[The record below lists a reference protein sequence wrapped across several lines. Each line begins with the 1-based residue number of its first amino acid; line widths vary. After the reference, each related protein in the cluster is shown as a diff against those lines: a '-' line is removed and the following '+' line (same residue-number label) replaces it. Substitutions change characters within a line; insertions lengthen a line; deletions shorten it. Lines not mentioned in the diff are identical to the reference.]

1 MSEENVIKEENQN
14 IEEENSS
21 ENKSENKSDFAVEDE
36 NKVEQKDVKSEPTME
51 EKYGELNDKF
61 IRLYSEF
68 DNYRK
73 RSNKEKVELISTASS
88 GVLKD
93 ILPIL
98 DDFERAISNNEKA
111 EDINVLKEGFQLIY
125 SKLKTTLEAKGLKAM
140 LTKGEVFDSELH
152 EAIANVPSPSKDL
165 KGKII
170 EDVEKGYFLHEKVV
184 RYAKVVVGQ

>member
-14 IEEENSS
+14 IEETNS
-21 ENKSENKSDFAVEDE
+21 SENKSDFAVEDE

-98 DDFERAISNNEKA
+98 DDFERAIS
-111 EDINVLKEGFQLIY
+111 LIY
-125 SKLKTTLEAKGLKAM
+125 TQR
-140 LTKGEVFDSELH
+140 
-152 EAIANVPSPSKDL
+152 N
-165 KGKII
+165 
-170 EDVEKGYFLHEKVV
+170 
-184 RYAKVVVGQ
+184 

>member
-125 SKLKTTLEAKGLKAM
+125 SKLKTTLEEKGLKAM